1 MVQLNNKILAVGTS
15 FSLSGPGTTLAPGK
29 TYTDKLES
37 IVSNTIG
44 VLTVVAVIF
53 FVLQII
59 FAGYAFISSQGDE
72 KKLEVAKDRLTNNVL
87 GLFIVVVAVGLSAL
101 IAKLVGLP
109 DILDL
114 NKTFN
119 NMGLTQ

>member
-1 MVQLNNKILAVGTS
+1 M
-15 FSLSGPGTTLAPGK
+15 SGPGATLAPGK
-29 TYTDKLES
+29 TYTDKFES
-37 IVSNTIG
+37 IISNTIAI
-44 VLTVVAVIF
+44 LTVVAVIF

-72 KKLEVAKDRLTNNVL
+72 KKLEIAKDRLTNNVL
-87 GLFIVVVAVGLSAL
+87 GLFIVVVAVGLGAL

>member
-1 MVQLNNKILAVGTS
+1 MVQIIKEAFAAGTPYT
-15 FSLSGPGTTLAPGK
+15 LTGPGVVPDANPTTQ
-29 TYTDKLES
+29 LET
-37 IVSNTIG
+37 IISNTIA

-72 KKLEVAKDRLTNNVL
+72 KKLEIAKDRLTNNAL
-87 GLFIVVVAVGLSAL
+87 GLFIVVVAVGLGAL
-101 IAKLVGLP
+101 IAKLVGIP

-114 NKTFN
+114 NQTFT
-119 NMGLTQ
+119 NMGLK